1 MRPDQFRE
9 RTRRYIEEN
18 RLLEPQQKTLVACSG
33 GPDSMALLHVLFTL
47 GWPVEAAHVNYLLR
61 GADSDAD
68 EALVRS
74 WCADRRLSVHALRQ
88 SPKDLARAQKLSLQV
103 AARRIRYAYFE
114 QLLKQLDIR
123 QAATAHQR
131 GDQAET
137 LFLHLMRGKNFA
149 ILRGIPAKRGPFAR
163 PLLFASRKEILEY
176 LHAEDVPYRIDASN
190 ETGDYLRNH
199 VRNVVFPALER
210 LNPSYE
216 EQLCERLEL
225 YRRQTS
231 LLNDLLARQ
240 GAGLAQLTPDGISF
254 DADACDVFHLET
266 QLLLLLERNWNL
278 RPTEAEQV
286 TRLLTARPGARVRT
300 RQGVFW
306 RTSEGIQR
314 VPLDADNDKP
324 AEAAIDLQALP
335 QPLRLGQGWLL
346 LDWVKAPLAL
356 PLSGNE
362 QHIDADALRG
372 ELTLRPWRA
381 GERWQ
386 PLGLKGTRLIS
397 DELTDAKYPALLRK
411 SARVLADVEGPVWLE
426 TGRIAHRVRLTETTV
441 RALRIRRVA
450 EDSDIRGFDSANE
463 IDDSKS

>member
-1 MRPDQFRE
+1 MRPDLFRE
-9 RTRRYIEEN
+9 RTRRFIEEN
-18 RLLEPQQKTLVACSG
+18 NLLEPQQKTLVACSG
-33 GPDSMALLHVLFTL
+33 GPDSMALLHVLFSL
-47 GWPVEAAHVNYLLR
+47 GWPVEVAHVNYLLR

-68 EALVRS
+68 EALARL
-74 WCADRRLSVHALRQ
+74 WCAERELPFHALRQ

-190 ETGDYLRNH
+190 EKSDYLRNH

-231 LLNDLLARQ
+231 LLDDLLARQ
-240 GAGLAQLTPDGISF
+240 GTGLAKLTPDGIAF
-254 DADACDVFHLET
+254 DADACDAQLLET
-266 QLLLLLERNWNL
+266 QLLLLLERNWKL

-286 TRLLTARPGARVRT
+286 TRLLHSEPGSRVRT

-306 RTSEGIQR
+306 RTGEGIER
-314 VPLDADNDKP
+314 VPLDAVEDKP
-324 AEAAIDLQALP
+324 AEASIDLQALP
-335 QPLRLGQGWLL
+335 QPLPLGQGWLIF
-346 LDWVKAPLAL
+346 DWAKGPLAL
-356 PLSGNE
+356 PLSKHE
-362 QHIDADALRG
+362 QQIDADALQG

-397 DELTDAKYPALLRK
+397 DELTDSKYPARLRK
-411 SARVLADVEGPVWLE
+411 SARVLADDDGPVWIE
-426 TGRIAHRVRLTETTV
+426 TGRIAHRVRLTEATV
-441 RALRIRRVA
+441 RTLRIHRLA

-463 IDDSKS
+463 IDDSAS